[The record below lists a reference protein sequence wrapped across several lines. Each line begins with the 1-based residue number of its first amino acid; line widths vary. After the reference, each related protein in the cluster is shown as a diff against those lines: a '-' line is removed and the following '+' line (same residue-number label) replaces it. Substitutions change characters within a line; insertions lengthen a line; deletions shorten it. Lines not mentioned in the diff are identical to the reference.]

1 LKTYFECI
9 PCIINQ
15 AIITLELCGSS
26 RDLRKKVI
34 SCLLKELENIDYSLS
49 PSENTDVAY
58 ELVSKYT
65 GIIDPYLDMKK
76 EHNETALKLYPELE
90 KMLNL
95 ASDRLHMAAKI
106 AISGNIIDMGISSN
120 HDGDMDFKQILK
132 NIKELPLAI
141 DDFTDFYINLKECK
155 NILYMA
161 DNAGEIVFDKI
172 FISELAAAGKNIT
185 VSVKSGPI
193 INDANIDDALQA
205 GIGKIAKVVET
216 GHSRIGNPTG
226 YMSDEFAKIFKSANL
241 IICKGQGNF
250 ETLSGVEKNIIFL
263 LKAKCPVIAKHIG
276 CETGASIIGRVDD
289 FRTTPGEERR
299 KS

>member
-34 SCLLKELENIDYSLS
+34 SSLLQELKNIDYNLS
-49 PSENTDVAY
+49 PSENTDIAY
-58 ELVSKYT
+58 WLISKYT
-65 GIIDPYLDMKK
+65 GINDPYLSMKK
-76 EHNETALKLYPELE
+76 DHNIAALKLYPELE

-95 ASDRLHMAAKI
+95 ASDRLYMAAKI
-106 AISGNIIDMGISSN
+106 AIAGNIIDMGISSN
-120 HDGDMDFKQILK
+120 HNGQMDFKQILR
-132 NIKELPLAI
+132 NIQELPLAI
-141 DDFTDFYINLKECK
+141 DDFSKFMKNLTRTK

-172 FISELAAAGKNIT
+172 FINELAASGKNII

-205 GIGKIAKVVET
+205 GIDKIAKIVET
-216 GHSRIGNPTG
+216 GHNRIGNPPG
-226 YMSDEFAKIFKSANL
+226 YMSAGFAKIFKSSDL

-250 ETLSGVEKNIIFL
+250 ETLESIQAPAYFL
-263 LKAKCPVIAKHIG
+263 LKAKCNSVAKELGVNYLDIVF
-276 CETGASIIGRVDD
+276 A
-289 FRTTPGEERR
+289 
-299 KS
+299 KSKNFMENKC